1 MALFGFKSRPE
12 AADGGT
18 ARQVALAD
26 GRTVTVARQVDCL
39 GDSCPRPQL
48 MTKKALREA
57 AAGQVIEVIVDNS
70 SSMEALPPMCA
81 GLGATHLETRK
92 ADRCWQVFIRK
103 N

>member
-1 MALFGFKSRPE
+1 MALFGLKKPTASAD
-12 AADGGT
+12 AANP
-18 ARQVALAD
+18 RNFALSD
-26 GRTVTVARQVDCL
+26 GRTITVVRRVDCL

-57 AAGQVIEVIVDNS
+57 APGDVIEVIVDNP

-81 GLGATHLETRK
+81 GLGATHLETMK

-103 N
+103 D